1 VAEKKQEDGGGGK
14 GMAVLKGVLMGLG
27 GLVALGIVV
36 SVLKPLLVVGIVGG
50 AGYLGYRLMKK
61 KQALPAGNR
70 AGGRKALTAGSRD
83 DFDRRMRE
91 LEEVERRLDSEIG
104 KG

>member
-1 VAEKKQEDGGGGK
+1 MAEKKQEDGGGK

-27 GLVALGIVV
+27 GLVALGIVI
-36 SVLKPLLVVGIVGG
+36 SVLKPLIVVGVVGG
-50 AGYLGYRLMKK
+50 AGYLGYRFMKK
-61 KQALPAGNR
+61 KKALPPGGSG
-70 AGGRKALTAGSRD
+70 GGRKALSAGTGD

-91 LEEVERRLDSEIG
+91 LEEVERRLDTEIG